1 MRFNCLCTAE
11 NLVAPLYHQKRNSL
25 RSKLHKICSWDYN
38 LLSEVVPT
46 IFIQGSERQSGFLIF
61 KSVDKNKKNSTSK
74 VSALKNMFMGL

>member
-11 NLVAPLYHQKRNSL
+11 NLVAPLYHQKRNSSQ
-25 RSKLHKICSWDYN
+25 SKLHKICSWDYN

-61 KSVDKNKKNSTSK
+61 KSVDKNKKK
-74 VSALKNMFMGL
+74 